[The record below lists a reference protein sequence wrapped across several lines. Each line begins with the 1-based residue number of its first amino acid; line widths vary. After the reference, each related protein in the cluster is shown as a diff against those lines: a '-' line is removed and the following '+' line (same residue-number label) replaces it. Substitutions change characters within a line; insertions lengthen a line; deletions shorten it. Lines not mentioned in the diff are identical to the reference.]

1 MKKSLIVVIVILSIV
16 ILGLS
21 TFIVYDKDLLGIK
34 RESKKESNDVVEKSD
49 DTNTTNEIDINSNLV
64 VSLTKLIE
72 NYSMRPGYILIP
84 YSDSKE
90 VILNNELDDGTKGRI
105 AFYNT
110 KLDNSYYDDSIV
122 SEEVRN
128 VLGRGISIENISGI
142 SSEGVKLI
150 KDKFEEMFGYDGF
163 KEATGCPNIKK
174 YNDNYYVLKGCG
186 YGGGIDMDIIS
197 PVSASMDNSDIIIN
211 AKVVFVFWVD
221 QAIDN
226 TYSGIILS
234 TDMYDVKTQSVKNQL
249 DSSTYTNIENLDSS
263 NFDVLYSPLEKYAKD
278 NADLLDTYVY
288 RFKKHNNSYYLY
300 SVKKSD

>member
-278 NADLLDTYVY
+278 NADLLDTWI
-288 RFKKHNNSYYLY
+288 
-300 SVKKSD
+300 